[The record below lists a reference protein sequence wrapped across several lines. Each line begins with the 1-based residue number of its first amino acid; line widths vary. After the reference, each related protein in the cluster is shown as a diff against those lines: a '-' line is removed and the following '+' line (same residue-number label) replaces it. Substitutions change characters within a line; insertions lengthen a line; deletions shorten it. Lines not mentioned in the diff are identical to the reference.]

1 MNPNIAI
8 EIERRKH
15 LEMMDAFPMIAILQ
29 GALAALVLC
38 VTVLNYGLS
47 NQTIIWAGLFVC
59 VISAR
64 YIVDRSLRP
73 RIDSHS
79 MHKTHWLTLLTTR
92 SLIGFVWSLGSIW
105 YIQLA
110 PEHNLLSTTI
120 WCTALAFAGTI
131 FHINSILA
139 LQVYFWSLILPLV
152 VYFSLGLERLFEA
165 FILVLCGVIYVSLYT
180 RILHNKAI
188 KRIAE
193 EIEKEQLIRQL
204 SEANHSIKALAEQ
217 DALTELKNRTYFN
230 QKIEAVW
237 QRSKEKHQDLCVILF
252 DIDHFKPFNDN
263 YGHVSGD
270 KALRKVAKRLKTI
283 DLEAEYSFFARVGGE
298 EFVAVLPNTR
308 LDKAISIAELIRLD
322 IENAAIAH
330 QYSSCADI
338 ITISA
343 GVAMSTSEAA
353 SSIIE
358 MMEQADKALYLAK
371 EGGRNQVAI
380 AEGFAPKEQPHRVEL
395 QAQLS

>member
-1 MNPNIAI
+1 MW
-8 EIERRKH
+8 R
-15 LEMMDAFPMIAILQ
+15 
-29 GALAALVLC
+29 
-38 VTVLNYGLS
+38 
-47 NQTIIWAGLFVC
+47 
-59 VISAR
+59 
-64 YIVDRSLRP
+64 
-73 RIDSHS
+73 
-79 MHKTHWLTLLTTR
+79 
-92 SLIGFVWSLGSIW
+92 
-105 YIQLA
+105 
-110 PEHNLLSTTI
+110 
-120 WCTALAFAGTI
+120 
-131 FHINSILA
+131 HIR
-139 LQVYFWSLILPLV
+139 Q
-152 VYFSLGLERLFEA
+152 
-165 FILVLCGVIYVSLYT
+165 FIYPY
-180 RILHNKAI
+180 LHNKAI

-237 QRSKEKHQDLCVILF
+237 QRSKEKHQVLCVILF

-330 QYSSCADI
+330 QYSSCADV

-380 AEGFAPKEQPHRVEL
+380 AEDLAPKEQPHRVEL
-395 QAQLS
+395 QAQPS